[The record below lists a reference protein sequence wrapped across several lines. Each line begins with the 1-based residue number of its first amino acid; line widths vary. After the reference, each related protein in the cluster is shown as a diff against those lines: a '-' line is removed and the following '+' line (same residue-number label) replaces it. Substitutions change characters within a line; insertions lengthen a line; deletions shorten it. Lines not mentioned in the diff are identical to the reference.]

1 MEISRMF
8 QECFKGASRRPNFLH
23 FTNIWYWKTSKL
35 EQKTSGTTV
44 LGMLSTT
51 MLLIYFIESIYLLSE
66 LDALEPGLL
75 LVLVDGLVVLVMLPE
90 SLLDPGLDPAWSMVE
105 FSMTDPNEILALG
118 SMFGSDW
125 SDRGILSS
133 KDSTETPFFMQLL
146 LPAFL
151 HNDDII
157 EYYQENQNCWLVSN
171 SSLVSQQFWGNKT
184 LRLKVLVK
192 AIQGLTLIQLVS
204 WTNVALNEHWTLCNS
219 KCYVGGGGCSRLRA
233 SWTPS
238 NTRQP
243 GWCSA
248 AMGNS
253 EASQTC
259 IPNPISLFTKLVNG
273 IEKISW
279 LNKCQI
285 STKQIESM

>member
-1 MEISRMF
+1 M
-8 QECFKGASRRPNFLH
+8 
-23 FTNIWYWKTSKL
+23 
-35 EQKTSGTTV
+35 EQKSSGTTV

-51 MLLIYFIESIYLLSE
+51 MLLIYFIQSIYLLSE

-171 SSLVSQQFWGNKT
+171 SSLVSQQF
-184 LRLKVLVK
+184 
-192 AIQGLTLIQLVS
+192 
-204 WTNVALNEHWTLCNS
+204 
-219 KCYVGGGGCSRLRA
+219 
-233 SWTPS
+233 
-238 NTRQP
+238 
-243 GWCSA
+243 
-248 AMGNS
+248 
-253 EASQTC
+253 
-259 IPNPISLFTKLVNG
+259 
-273 IEKISW
+273 
-279 LNKCQI
+279 
-285 STKQIESM
+285 